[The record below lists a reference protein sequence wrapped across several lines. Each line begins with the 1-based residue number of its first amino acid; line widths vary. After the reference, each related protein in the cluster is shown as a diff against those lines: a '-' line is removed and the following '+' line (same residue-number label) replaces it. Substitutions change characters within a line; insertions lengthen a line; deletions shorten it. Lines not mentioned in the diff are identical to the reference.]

1 MPKKPLQTRAQRS
14 ETAML
19 NSQARQFG
27 ESLVE
32 RHVLSRDVLE
42 DAIDESAR
50 MNLPLPTI
58 LLQRGLVGPKD
69 LAAALCVALGM
80 QFVDFDE
87 TAVQPKA
94 AHTVPEALARRFTAI
109 GVEIQHDSILV
120 AFADPAD
127 HAALGEV
134 SSTVHANTGLTVI
147 PAGAERQELLA
158 AIEGAYGP
166 ADADTDQKLVGEGID
181 PELHRMFERVQ
192 EIDASDLHLAAGQPP
207 LVRILGDLHRLTD
220 FEVLT
225 ASRIR
230 ELVYSIITKRQQ
242 EQFEV
247 SHELDTNYTVP
258 GIARYRV
265 NVYLKRNG
273 IAVSFRQIPYTV
285 IPFERLGLPDAV
297 RLFAD
302 LPRGLV
308 LVTGPTGSGK
318 STTLASIIDLVNQ
331 HRPCHIITIEE
342 PIEFVHESK
351 MALVS
356 QRDVGTD
363 TESFATALRQALRQD
378 PDVILVGEMRDL
390 ETISTAV
397 TAAETGHLVFATL
410 HTQDAAQTIDRIVD
424 AFPAEQQGQVRIQ
437 VASTLQGIVT
447 QQLIPTADGTA
458 RAVAAEVL
466 IATPAIRNLIRDGK
480 IHQVFPM
487 LQAGRKFGMNTMDE
501 HLGGLVREGRV
512 TMEAALLRCRDANE
526 LKRSAGVAVTA

>member
-1 MPKKPLQTRAQRS
+1 
-14 ETAML
+14 ML
-19 NSQARQFG
+19 NRQARQFG

-32 RHVLSRDVLE
+32 RHVISKDLLE
-42 DAIDESAR
+42 DAIEESAR

-87 TAVQPKA
+87 TVIQPTA
-94 AHTVPEALARRFTAI
+94 GHVIPEALARRHTAI
-109 GVEIQHDSILV
+109 GVEILDDSILV

-134 SSTVHANTGLTVI
+134 AATVHSDAGLTVI
-147 PAGAERQELLA
+147 PAGAEREELLA
-158 AIEGAYGP
+158 AIENAYGTGHVDT
-166 ADADTDQKLVGEGID
+166 DADQNLVGEGID

-207 LVRILGDLHRLTD
+207 LVRVLGDLHRLTD

-230 ELVYSIITKRQQ
+230 ELVYSIISKRQQ
-242 EQFEV
+242 ERFEQL
-247 SHELDTNYTVP
+247 HELDTNYTVP

-265 NVYLKRNG
+265 NIYLKRNAV
-273 IAVSFRQIPYTV
+273 AVSFRQIPYSV
-285 IPFERLGLPDAV
+285 VPFDSLGLPDAV
-297 RLFAD
+297 RQFAEM
-302 LPRGLV
+302 PRGLV

-318 STTLASIIDLVNQ
+318 STTLAAIIDLVNQ
-331 HRPCHIITIEE
+331 NRPCHIITIEE
-342 PIEFVHESK
+342 PIEFVHDSK

-424 AFPAEQQGQVRIQ
+424 AFPSEQQSQVRIQ

-447 QQLIPTADGTA
+447 QQLIPTSDGTA
-458 RAVAAEVL
+458 RVVAAEVL
-466 IATPAIRNLIRDGK
+466 IATPAIRNLIREGK

-487 LQAGRKFGMNTMDE
+487 LAAGRKFGMNTMDE
-501 HLGGLVREGRV
+501 RLGTLVRDGRI
-512 TMEAALLRCRDANE
+512 TLEAALQRCRDENE
-526 LKRSAGVAVTA
+526 LKRAAGVALSA

>member
-1 MPKKPLQTRAQRS
+1 
-14 ETAML
+14 ML

-42 DAIDESAR
+42 DLIDESAR

-69 LAAALCVALGM
+69 LAAALCVALAM

-87 TAVQPKA
+87 VAVQPSA
-94 AHTVPEALARRFTAI
+94 AHTVPEPLARKYAAI
-109 GVEIQHDSILV
+109 GVELRNESILV
-120 AFADPAD
+120 VFADPGD
-127 HAALGEV
+127 HAALAEI
-134 SSTVHANTGLTVI
+134 SSTIHAESGLTVL
-147 PAGAERQELLA
+147 PAGAERQQLLA
-158 AIEGAYGP
+158 AIESAYGP
-166 ADADTDQKLVGEGID
+166 VDTDGDQRLVGEGID
-181 PELHRMFERVQ
+181 PELHRMFKRVQ

-207 LVRILGDLHRLTD
+207 VVRILGDLHRLTD
-220 FEVLT
+220 FEVLS

-242 EQFEV
+242 QTFEDT
-247 SHELDTNYTVP
+247 HELDTNYTVP
-258 GIARYRV
+258 GVARYRV
-265 NVYLKRNG
+265 NIYLKRNG
-273 IAVSFRQIPYTV
+273 VAVSFRQIPFTV
-285 IPFERLGLPDAV
+285 VPFERLGLPEAV
-297 RLFAD
+297 RMFSE

-331 HRPCHIITIEE
+331 NRPCHIITIEE

-351 MALVS
+351 MALVT

-437 VASTLQGIVT
+437 LASTLQGIVT
-447 QQLIPTADGTA
+447 QQLVPTADGTA
-458 RAVAAEVL
+458 RAVVAEVL
-466 IATPAIRNLIRDGK
+466 VATPAIRNLIRDGK
-480 IHQVFPM
+480 IHQVYPM
-487 LQAGRKFGMNTMDE
+487 LQSGRKFDMNTMDE
-501 HLGGLVREGRV
+501 HLGNLVSEGRI
-512 TMEAALLRCRDANE
+512 TMEAALLRCRDGNE

>member
-1 MPKKPLQTRAQRS
+1 
-14 ETAML
+14 ML
-19 NSQARQFG
+19 NRQARKFG

-32 RHVLSRDVLE
+32 RHVLAPDVLE
-42 DAIDESAR
+42 DAMDESAR
-50 MNLPLPTI
+50 MGLPLPTV

-80 QFVDFDE
+80 EFIDFDE
-87 TAVQPKA
+87 ITVQPGA
-94 AHTVPEALARRFTAI
+94 ARIVPEDLARKHVAI
-109 GVEIQHDSILV
+109 AVETRGDSIVV

-127 HAALGEV
+127 HTALAEV
-134 SSTVHANTGLTVI
+134 SAAVHAESGLALM
-147 PAGAERQELLA
+147 PAGADRHELLT
-158 AIEGAYGP
+158 AIEVTYGP
-166 ADADTDQKLVGEGID
+166 TDAETEQHFVGSGID

-192 EIDASDLHLAAGQPP
+192 EINASDLHLAAGQPP
-207 LVRILGDLHRLTD
+207 LVRLLGDLHRLTD
-220 FEVLT
+220 FEVLS

-230 ELVYSIITKRQQ
+230 ELVYSIISKRQQ
-242 EQFEV
+242 HTFEET
-247 SHELDTNYTVP
+247 HELDTNYTVP

-265 NVYLKRNG
+265 NIYLKRNAV
-273 IAVSFRQIPYTV
+273 AVSFRQIPYTV
-285 IPFERLGLPDAV
+285 VPFEKLGLSEAV
-297 RLFAD
+297 RKFAE

-318 STTLASIIDLVNQ
+318 STTLASMLDQVNQ

-363 TESFATALRQALRQD
+363 TASFATALRQALRQD

-424 AFPAEQQGQVRIQ
+424 AFPAEQQGQVRTQ
-437 VASTLQGIVT
+437 LATTLQGIVS
-447 QQLIPTADGTA
+447 QQLVPTADGT
-458 RAVAAEVL
+458 RRVVAAEVL
-466 IATPAIRNLIRDGK
+466 VATPAIRNLIRDGK
-480 IHQVFPM
+480 IHQVYPM
-487 LQAGRKFGMNTMDE
+487 LQSGRKFGMNAMDE
-501 HLGGLVREGRV
+501 HLGTLVREGTI
-512 TMEAALLRCRDANE
+512 TMEAAELRARDLNE
-526 LKRSAGVAVTA
+526 LHRSAGVPISA